1 MRDKGGQRTKA
12 IILAA
17 GRSTRLRPLTEDVPK
32 CLLCLNDETIL
43 DYQMRRLAKLG
54 IKCALIVAGYKRG
67 LIQKHIKES
76 DYNLP
81 VTIVDNKLF
90 YETDNAYSLSLAFEH
105 VDPAVDAVLVLDGDI
120 LFEFELLRRL
130 VQSPHDNACIVE
142 NGTKIE
148 PEDCKIV
155 VKNGS
160 VASIGKSVPGNAVYT
175 SMIKMS
181 NELLTE
187 FKQAL
192 KEPRAKLEWYSEPL
206 NRLLLKFPSAVHV
219 LYTNGMLRCEI
230 DTYDDLIQARL
241 VRQRIT
247 QLEHGTHEI

>member
-1 MRDKGGQRTKA
+1 MRDKGEQRTKA

-17 GRSTRLRPLTEDVPK
+17 GRSTRLRPLTEAVPK
-32 CLLCLNDETIL
+32 CLLYLSDETIL
-43 DYQMRRLAKLG
+43 DYQMRRLAKLE
-54 IKCALIVAGYKRG
+54 IECVLIVAGYKRG
-67 LIQKHIKES
+67 LIQRHIEKS
-76 DYNLP
+76 DYDLP

-90 YETDNAYSLSLAFEH
+90 YETDNAYSLSLALEH

-142 NGTKIE
+142 EGKKIE
-148 PEDCKIV
+148 AEDCKIV

-160 VASIGKSVPGNAVYT
+160 AASIGKSVPGNAVYT

-192 KEPRAKLEWYSEPL
+192 KEPRARREWYSEPL
-206 NRLLLKFPSAVHV
+206 NRLLLKFPSAMHV

-230 DTYDDLIQARL
+230 DTYDDLIQARA

-247 QLEHGTHEI
+247 QLERGTHEV

>member
-1 MRDKGGQRTKA
+1 
-12 IILAA
+12 
-17 GRSTRLRPLTEDVPK
+17 
-32 CLLCLNDETIL
+32 LLCLDDETIL
-43 DYQMRRLAKLG
+43 DYQLRRLAKLG
-54 IKCALIVAGYKRG
+54 IECALIVAGYKRG
-67 LIQKHIKES
+67 LIEQHIRRS
-76 DYNLP
+76 DYTLP

-90 YETDNAYSLSLAFEH
+90 YETDNAYSLSLALEH
-105 VDPAVDAVLVLDGDI
+105 VDPAKDAALILDGDI

-130 VQSPHDNACIVE
+130 VQSPHDNACIGE
-142 NGTKIE
+142 NGKKIE

-160 VASIGKSVPGNAVYT
+160 AASIGKSVPGNTVYT

-192 KEPRAKLEWYSEPL
+192 KEPRARREWYSEPL
-206 NRLLLKFPSAVHV
+206 NKLL
-219 LYTNGMLRCEI
+219 LRCEI
-230 DTYDDLIQARL
+230 DTYDDLVQARA

-247 QLEHGTHEI
+247 QLEHGTHEV